1 MKTKT
6 FDCVEMK
13 RRIQAEIMSDYLA
26 HRDEYASY
34 VEFVEARANA
44 SDRVRA
50 MRGRLRRTVPSK

>member
-13 RRIQAEIMSDYLA
+13 HRIQAEIMSDYLA
-26 HRDEYASY
+26 HRDAYASY

-44 SDRVRA
+44 SDWVRR
-50 MRGRLRRTVPSK
+50 MRGSLRRPVPKK